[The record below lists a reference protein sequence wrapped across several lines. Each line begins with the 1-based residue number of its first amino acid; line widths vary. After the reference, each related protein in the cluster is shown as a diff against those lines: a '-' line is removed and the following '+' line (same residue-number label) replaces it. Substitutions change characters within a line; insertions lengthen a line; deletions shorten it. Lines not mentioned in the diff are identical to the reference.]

1 MNRRQFLGSTLGWLA
16 GLLSGSATSERK
28 PISEFT
34 LRYRS
39 EDFVVPEG
47 VIWKLTWRSPY
58 APGEVTPGYDVRI
71 ISGEARMGEH
81 GELLVRAY
89 DSRPGQNGLLDL
101 KAADGKDAVI
111 WLESGMRFSLANNLI
126 EARVADYRKIQG

>member
-47 VIWKLTWRSPY
+47 VIWKLTWRSLY
-58 APGEVTPGYDVRI
+58 ASGEVTPGYDVRI

-81 GELLVRAY
+81 GELFVRAY

-101 KAADGKDAVI
+101 QAVSSKGAII
-111 WLESGMRFSLANNLI
+111 WLESGSRFSLASDRI
-126 EARVADYRKIQG
+126 IAYGEMHS